1 MKGMADDLGDLGEVI
16 QDRTL
21 VLNILRGLNEQYS
34 HMAALLKR
42 SRPFP
47 TFDEVRNDLLLEE
60 LTITKTRPSS
70 TPSTALASATPKP
83 APPSQPAA
91 PAGAQGAPSGNSGK
105 SRNRRKGGNKGGTPW
120 PSFYNPLTGII
131 TMWPGPNGQQQ
142 KGGAGSQL
150 QRSQPQQV
158 PPSGYNAQQQAL
170 LAAAAPY
177 GAPLMYSGY
186 PSFPVN
192 PPTQLQ
198 QQLHSQQM

>member
-47 TFDEVRNDLLLEE
+47 TFDEVRKDLLLEE

-91 PAGAQGAPSGNSGK
+91 PAGAQGAPSATVASPGIGA
-105 SRNRRKGGNKGGTPW
+105 RAATRAALCGR
-120 PSFYNPLTGII
+120 PSTI
-131 TMWPGPNGQQQ
+131 
-142 KGGAGSQL
+142 
-150 QRSQPQQV
+150 
-158 PPSGYNAQQQAL
+158 
-170 LAAAAPY
+170 
-177 GAPLMYSGY
+177 
-186 PSFPVN
+186 
-192 PPTQLQ
+192 
-198 QQLHSQQM
+198 H